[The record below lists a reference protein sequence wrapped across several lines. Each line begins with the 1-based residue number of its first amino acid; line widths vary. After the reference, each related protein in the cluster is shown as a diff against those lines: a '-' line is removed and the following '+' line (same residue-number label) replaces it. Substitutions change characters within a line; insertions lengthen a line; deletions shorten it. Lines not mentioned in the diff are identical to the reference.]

1 MSVYKDAY
9 PERGGSRITME
20 QTQACIAQKTGST
33 PVDGFGGLV
42 RQGDAIAGGFRTAG
56 YMECGASEWLIPLS
70 ARKNFAWKTEPVPA
84 HDNDKVAF
92 VLAVG
97 FGNGSPLPQST
108 GQWDIYCND
117 RFAVSVR
124 VVNHSQLWQAGEC
137 SFAFAANRI
146 EAAEPYGS
154 LTLSEAIRDEAFA
167 AFGPALLTV
176 PASWVEP
183 GGPATIT
190 VEAKCEQPST
200 RWFQIT
206 SGGPTLRGSDIYRAV
221 ELLTDERVPRA
232 DGYNVYFGDIHTHSG
247 QWWDEANNQGCGMGS
262 RASNYEYAR
271 GAGALDFYTLS
282 EHEWQVDPA
291 RNGEFFALADE
302 YQQDG
307 RFICLPGFEF
317 TSLVYGHRNVYFRN
331 SSGTILNAA
340 KQLGGPT
347 FDANKSATPM
357 DLWAA
362 MEATGVDFITVPHHT
377 SSTSHPCS
385 MDFYNPKYDRLI
397 EVYSSWGSSE
407 YYGDFPRG
415 VSDRFRTL
423 NVRDALAHG
432 FHMGMIASSDGH
444 DGHPGNAQ
452 SPYVKH
458 HHMYHFLGSG
468 RAAVLAPE
476 LTRDAV
482 FDALHDRRCY
492 ATTGTPIV
500 LSFSVD
506 GNPMG
511 SELPAL
517 PQGVRPKLSV
527 GCRGTNGIDHIRIV
541 KNGRVVHTQPCHGEF
556 TADLEWEDPEATGS
570 GPNYYY
576 VRVVQIDRESAWSSP
591 VWIG

>member
-206 SGGPTLRGSDIYRAV
+206 SGGPTLDTTESGGGEAAIAVAAAGPVSRGYREEIEHWAWCIRNRGDKDKPN
-221 ELLTDERVPRA
+221 LPRC
-232 DGYNVYFGDIHTHSG
+232 YPKV
-247 QWWDEANNQGCGMGS
+247 
-262 RASNYEYAR
+262 
-271 GAGALDFYTLS
+271 
-282 EHEWQVDPA
+282 
-291 RNGEFFALADE
+291 ALADAVIALTSNIAM
-302 YQQDG
+302 QTQT
-307 RFICLPGFEF
+307 RIEF
-317 TSLVYGHRNVYFRN
+317 NPEWFNIGSDETPEGKKPRQ
-331 SSGTILNAA
+331 A
-340 KQLGGPT
+340 K
-347 FDANKSATPM
+347 D
-357 DLWAA
+357 
-362 MEATGVDFITVPHHT
+362 IT
-377 SSTSHPCS
+377 
-385 MDFYNPKYDRLI
+385 
-397 EVYSSWGSSE
+397 
-407 YYGDFPRG
+407 
-415 VSDRFRTL
+415 
-423 NVRDALAHG
+423 
-432 FHMGMIASSDGH
+432 
-444 DGHPGNAQ
+444 
-452 SPYVKH
+452 
-458 HHMYHFLGSG
+458 
-468 RAAVLAPE
+468 
-476 LTRDAV
+476 
-482 FDALHDRRCY
+482 
-492 ATTGTPIV
+492 
-500 LSFSVD
+500 
-506 GNPMG
+506 
-511 SELPAL
+511 
-517 PQGVRPKLSV
+517 
-527 GCRGTNGIDHIRIV
+527 
-541 KNGRVVHTQPCHGEF
+541 
-556 TADLEWEDPEATGS
+556 
-570 GPNYYY
+570 
-576 VRVVQIDRESAWSSP
+576 
-591 VWIG
+591 